1 MVSHVPLTQ
10 KQRARLLGRVH
21 NTRRYTLMYS
31 IMYSIQGHKVKII
44 KSGTQDMEHQHIQR
58 DAKIEIDG
66 KSLVGDVVVT
76 DTIKD
81 YYYQRFHLDILLNQC
96 VLHVAKRD
104 VFTNLRIRKQNGKT
118 IPTVI
123 LHWV

>member
-1 MVSHVPLTQ
+1 
-10 KQRARLLGRVH
+10 
-21 NTRRYTLMYS
+21 MYS

-58 DAKIEIDG
+58 DAEIEIDG
-66 KSLVGDVVVT
+66 KSLAGDVVVT

-81 YYYQRFHLDILLNQC
+81 YYDQRFHLDIVLNQC

-118 IPTVI
+118 IPTVT